1 MLARAN
7 RVVRADDYRT
17 TVRRGRRVGTAHTV
31 IYFAPRAID
40 EPTRFGFIVA
50 KSVGGAVRRN
60 VVRRRMKAIGYEL
73 VRKHGEGTDIVIRA
87 LPGSD
92 QVEWST
98 LQIEIAEAV
107 ERGVARG

>member
-1 MLARAN
+1 VLAKEN
-7 RVVRADDYRT
+7 RVVTATDYRA
-17 TVRRGRRVGTAHTV
+17 TVRGGRRVGTAHTV
-31 IYFAPRAID
+31 IYLAQRDAD
-40 EPTRFGFIVA
+40 APTRFGFIVA

-60 VVRRRMKAIGYEL
+60 IVRRRMKAIGYQL
-73 VRKHGEGTDIVIRA
+73 LDSLGTGTDVVVRA

>member
-1 MLARAN
+1 MLAKEN
-7 RVVRADDYRT
+7 RVVTGADYRA
-17 TVRRGRRVGTAHTV
+17 TVRGGRRVGTPHTV
-31 IYFAPRAID
+31 IYLARREAGA
-40 EPTRFGFIVA
+40 PTRFGFIVA

-60 VVRRRMKAIGYEL
+60 VVRRRMKAIGYHL
-73 VRKHGEGTDIVIRA
+73 LDSVGTGTDVVVRA

-98 LQIEIAEAV
+98 LQREIADAV